1 SPRLKRSVRAGAGR
15 VWGSRTSEARAR
27 HPSLVVQRRT
37 TVARSRHRRM
47 AVSAPVVLRAP
58 PRLVVPRD
66 GAGVRR
72 TRKRGLGLGPHGG
85 PAGGWLAARGGGPN
99 NRLHRTP
106 GSGVRWLGTVSVAP
120 APVKPSVGHQGC
132 GRKNR
137 RGTSH
142 GQAALLPLGG

>member
-1 SPRLKRSVRAGAGR
+1 
-15 VWGSRTSEARAR
+15 
-27 HPSLVVQRRT
+27 
-37 TVARSRHRRM
+37 M
-47 AVSAPVVLRAP
+47 AVSAPAVLRAP
-58 PRLVVPRD
+58 PRLVVRRD

-120 APVKPSVGHQGC
+120 APVKPSVRCHANSG
-132 GRKNR
+132 KPTTR
-137 RGTSH
+137 RVPMTELQVITTSGTSMV
-142 GQAALLPLGG
+142 L